1 MGREE
6 RKNLVPMA
14 MTNMASTTET
24 APAVGFTRLPSSRIW
39 LGLGI
44 AVLLVAIL
52 GQQWLPRE
60 LYAWPK
66 EWIQPWLKASNE
78 VLNQLLRRSEIAGEP
93 LRVWTRM
100 AGNILAMPMQG
111 LQNLL
116 SSGWFVPG
124 RTAAESISLLPLSWL
139 SVVLSASYLGW
150 LAGGRRLA
158 LLAFSTFAY
167 FLIFNLWAQA
177 SLTLASV
184 SFAIALG
191 TMLGLALGIFL
202 FRHPRLETVLNPVF
216 DIMQTIPPFSY
227 LVPVLILFGFGPVAA
242 LVATLIF
249 ALPPMTRAVVLG
261 LRRLPAHTF
270 ELAGMT
276 GASKWQSISKIL
288 VPSARNDLLL
298 GVNQMVMMSL
308 AMVILASMIGAG
320 GLGAEVLR
328 AIQSLKFGRG
338 LEAGIAITLLAV
350 LLYGY
355 GHAVAVRRP
364 SHTSRPRPLRHLA
377 ILAVLLILPTLGGSV
392 FEILVRFPAELTIST
407 ANFWSRIIAWLNQ
420 NWGAGF
426 EAIRLFMTLGIIRP
440 MLELLRGLG
449 WGPIAFSLLCFGF
462 ALGRPAL
469 ALLSCATLVL
479 IALIGYWDKLL
490 ITFNLVMIGT
500 FFSLLVGAPIGI
512 WAGSS
517 RKVHA
522 VSEVVVTTLQT
533 LPSFVYLVPIVMVLG
548 PGDATA
554 VIAIAVYSVATTV
567 RYTDHAMRGVDP
579 ATIEAAVSFGA
590 TPFQSFWKVR
600 LPLARAG
607 LLLGLN
613 QTILMCVGMVVITA
627 LVGSQGLELETLDA
641 IARVEPG
648 RGMLAGLAISA
659 LAIIIDRYMG
669 AIAHRMSGTDH
680 RVGRNQT

>member
-1 MGREE
+1 MS
-6 RKNLVPMA
+6 
-14 MTNMASTTET
+14 TMASTAVTL
-24 APAVGFTRLPSSRIW
+24 PASGLKRLPSSRLW
-39 LGLGI
+39 LALGI
-44 AVLLVAIL
+44 AVLVIAIL
-52 GQQWLPRE
+52 AQQWLPKE

-66 EWIQPWLKASNE
+66 EWIMPWLKASND

-100 AGNILAMPMQG
+100 AGDVLALPMQG

-116 SSGWFVPG
+116 ASGWFIPG
-124 RTAAESISLLPLSWL
+124 RTAEESITLPPLSWL
-139 SVVLSASYLGW
+139 SVVLAASYLAW

-167 FLIFNLWAQA
+167 FLVFNLWAEA

-184 SFAIALG
+184 SFAIVLG
-191 TMLGLALGIFL
+191 TLFGLAFGVLL
-202 FRHPRLETVLNPVF
+202 FRHPRLETLLNPVF
-216 DIMQTIPPFSY
+216 DVMQTIPPFSY

-249 ALPPMTRAVVLG
+249 ALPPMIRAVVLG
-261 LRRLPAHTF
+261 LRRLPEHAF

-276 GASKWQSISKIL
+276 GASKWQAISKIL
-288 VPSARNDLLL
+288 VPSTRNDLLL
-298 GVNQMVMMSL
+298 GVNQLVMMSL

-328 AIQSLKFGRG
+328 AIQSLRFGRG
-338 LEAGIAITLLAV
+338 LEAGIAISLLAV

-364 SHTSRPRPLRHLA
+364 SHATRPRPLRHLA
-377 ILAVLLILPTLGGSV
+377 ILAALLIVPTLGGSV
-392 FEILVRFPAELTIST
+392 FEILVKFPAELTIST
-407 ANFWSRIIAWLNQ
+407 ADFWAHIMAWLNA

-426 EAIRLFMTLGIIRP
+426 ESLRLFMTLDIIRP
-440 MLELLRGLG
+440 MLEMLRGLG
-449 WGPIAFSLLCFGF
+449 WAPIALSLLCFGF
-462 ALGRPAL
+462 ALGRPML
-469 ALLSCATLVL
+469 GLLSSATLVL
-479 IALIGYWDKLL
+479 IAAVGYWDKLL

-500 FFSLLVGAPIGI
+500 FFSLLIGGPVGI

-517 RKVHA
+517 KRVHA
-522 VSEVVVTTLQT
+522 VSEVIVTTLQT
-533 LPSFVYLVPIVMVLG
+533 LPSFVYLVPIVMLLG

-554 VIAIAVYSVATTV
+554 VIAIAAYSVATTI
-567 RYTDHAMRGVDP
+567 RYTDHAMRSVDP
-579 ATIEAAVSFGA
+579 STVEAAVSFGA
-590 TPFQSFWKVR
+590 TPLQSFWKIR

-627 LVGSQGLELETLDA
+627 LVGSQGLELETVDA

-648 RGMLAGLAISA
+648 RGLLAGLAISA

-669 AIAHRMSGTDH
+669 AIAQKMGGATPRLAQH
-680 RVGRNQT
+680 